1 MKEIISVA
9 VVTYNSSETISET
22 LDSILKQNYGS
33 EYLSLIIS
41 DDASKDNTIETVEQ
55 WLESHGKEFNSV
67 RIVTSKINTGVTQN
81 CNRVW
86 KAVETR
92 WVKSIGGDDLLR
104 ENCISC
110 FVEYVSKNPN
120 ARAVFSRMQWF
131 GYISKVVPEKYDL
144 PFFDKSASEQHEY
157 LKFKSFNL
165 APTSFLSAEALDKVG
180 YADERFRNIED
191 LPLWL
196 RLTQNGFK
204 LSFVNEITVDYRVA
218 NSISK
223 SNSRYV
229 NPDFLNDLINIDRM
243 HPLNQLN
250 GIYPKLLKLDTL
262 TLLNGKLFIKS
273 ITNNRK
279 NATSKILDYILFM
292 ARPVYVIIKIKKFI
306 INKTT

>member
-41 DDASKDNTIETVEQ
+41 DDASKDNTIETVER
-55 WLESHGKEFNSV
+55 WLESHGTAFNSV
-67 RIVTSKINTGVTQN
+67 RIVTSEINTGVTQN

-110 FVEYVSKNPN
+110 FAEYVSKNPD
-120 ARAVFSRMQWF
+120 ASAVFSRMQWF
-131 GYISKVVPEKYDL
+131 GYISKVVPEKYDI
-144 PFFDKSASEQHEY
+144 PFFDKNANEQYEY

-165 APTSFLSAEALDKVG
+165 APTSFLDTKVLKAIG

-196 RLTQNGFK
+196 NFTRNGYK
-204 LSFVNEITVDYRVA
+204 LSFVPEITVDYRVA

-223 SNSRYV
+223 SAHRYI
-229 NPDFLNDLINIDRM
+229 NPDFLDDLIRINRM
-243 HPLNQLN
+243 HTFKDLPSLHL
-250 GIYPKLLKLDTL
+250 KLLKMDML
-262 TLLNGKLFIKS
+262 TLLNGKLLIKKLTKNKKGPLSNFLDYVLFLTRPIYIFIKF
-273 ITNNRK
+273 K
-279 NATSKILDYILFM
+279 KI
-292 ARPVYVIIKIKKFI
+292 I
-306 INKTT
+306 INKIK